1 MSTQSAI
8 HWPAEFLPGTTD
20 NFVSNEVIASSLSAS
35 QIWSLLADIS
45 KWSSYYNNVSSIT
58 PPSSGPHLKKGD
70 TFKFSTFGF
79 PVLTCIVE
87 ESTSPETGKAGRI
100 AWSAK
105 LEAGEDSVSVYHA
118 WLVEDLEG
126 GRLRI
131 LTQES
136 QNGKPAKELAGLK
149 PNKMLLGHQDWCEGL
164 VRAARGEEMGSGEQ
178 TNLKAAGM
186 GSYGRDLRGVLE
198 RRKGRLETGFWG

>member
-8 HWPAEFLPGTTD
+8 IWPAEFLPGTTD
-20 NFVSNEVIASSLSAS
+20 NFISNEVIASSLSAS

-45 KWSSYYNNVSSIT
+45 KWSSYYNNASSTT

-70 TFKFSTFGF
+70 IFKFSTFGF
-79 PVLTCIVE
+79 PVLTCTVE
-87 ESTSPETGKAGRI
+87 ESISPEPETGKAGRI

-105 LEAGEDSVSVYHA
+105 LEAGEDSVRVYHA

-126 GRLRI
+126 GRVRI

-136 QNGKPAKELAGLK
+136 QSGKPAKELADVK

-164 VRAARGEEMGSGEQ
+164 VRAARGEELGPGQQ
-178 TNLKAAGM
+178 TNLKAAGL
-186 GSYGRDLRGVLE
+186 GSYGRDL
-198 RRKGRLETGFWG
+198 